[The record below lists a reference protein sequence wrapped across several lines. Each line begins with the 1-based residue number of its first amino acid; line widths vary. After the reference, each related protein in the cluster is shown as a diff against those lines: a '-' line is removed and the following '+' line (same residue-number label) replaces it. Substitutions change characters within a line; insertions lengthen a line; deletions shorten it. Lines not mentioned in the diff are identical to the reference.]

1 MRLNILEVLWL
12 GTLFQHCCY
21 RNANKRLWKKKM
33 CKAFLW
39 PVWLWDSLLQLHWKQ
54 KSIQMLLLLFVVC
67 VYPNTKPIKIVLP
80 VFILLAGNQA
90 INIGFFVRPF
100 QSMSVKNILIL
111 KRAFFIQPLRT
122 TSLLYTKPAC
132 IITVC
137 GSKID
142 WATKQKSPELN
153 THL

>member
-1 MRLNILEVLWL
+1 MVGDAFFNIVAA
-12 GTLFQHCCY
+12 GTQTKDY
-21 RNANKRLWKKKM
+21 GKKM

-111 KRAFFIQPLRT
+111 KSAFFIQPLRT

-142 WATKQKSPELN
+142 WATKQKKPKSQH
-153 THL
+153 HLSFYNSCYF

>member
-1 MRLNILEVLWL
+1 MV
-12 GTLFQHCCY
+12 GDAFPTL
-21 RNANKRLWKKKM
+21 
-33 CKAFLW
+33 
-39 PVWLWDSLLQLHWKQ
+39 LLPERKQ
-54 KSIQMLLLLFVVC
+54 KTMEKRCVKHFCDLCDFGTACCSCIESTNQYKCCCSFLLCVC
-67 VYPNTKPIKIVLP
+67 VCILYPNTKPIKIVLP

-142 WATKQKSPELN
+142 
-153 THL
+153 

>member
-1 MRLNILEVLWL
+1 
-12 GTLFQHCCY
+12 
-21 RNANKRLWKKKM
+21 
-33 CKAFLW
+33 
-39 PVWLWDSLLQLHWKQ
+39 
-54 KSIQMLLLLFVVC
+54 MLLLLFVVC
-67 VYPNTKPIKIVLP
+67 VYPNTKPIKIVLT

-122 TSLLYTKPAC
+122 GLLYTKPAC

-142 WATKQKSPELN
+142 
-153 THL
+153 